1 MLTSS
6 KLQTSLLKQPFKTQK
21 KLKKLEIMHKIQSIL
36 VFLDITKVADFW
48 LKNVDASRTQGLCH
62 MIYMFLGSSLG
73 KL

>member
-1 MLTSS
+1 
-6 KLQTSLLKQPFKTQK
+6 
-21 KLKKLEIMHKIQSIL
+21 MHKIQSIL